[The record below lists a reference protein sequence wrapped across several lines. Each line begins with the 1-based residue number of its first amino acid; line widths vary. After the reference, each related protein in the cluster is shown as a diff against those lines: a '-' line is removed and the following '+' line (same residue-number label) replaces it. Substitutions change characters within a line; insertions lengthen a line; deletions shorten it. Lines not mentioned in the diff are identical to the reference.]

1 MTMLCPAF
9 AETKEEN
16 LSDEFFNAAMQI
28 NVPSDETSS
37 GLAVNAGNVAEQNM
51 AAEQVGEETMNAGTN
66 VLLSIKD
73 WLEKT
78 TDKLQDFGNSIGNQ
92 IGNHTDSNPV
102 ITKLLVALVL
112 VAVSVVIIVVMVLIA
127 KKFIFKKQNVRQ
139 FASDEEDEYDEYDEY
154 DEDDDEYEEYE
165 DGEDDQEYDEYGE
178 PITQAQKQP
187 ENQPQKQ
194 PQRQSQEQKVQN
206 TQNEVSNP
214 QPRSVSAPKTMD
226 EAIKIFLQVTE

>member
-92 IGNHTDSNPV
+92 IGNHTGSNPV

-139 FASDEEDEYDEYDEY
+139 FASDEEDEYDEY

>member
-92 IGNHTDSNPV
+92 IGNHTGSNPV

-139 FASDEEDEYDEYDEY
+139 FASDEEDEYDEYDE
-154 DEDDDEYEEYE
+154 DDDGYEEYE

-206 TQNEVSNP
+206 TQNEMSNP

>member
-1 MTMLCPAF
+1 MTMLSPAF

-28 NVPSDETSS
+28 NVPNDETSS

-73 WLEKT
+73 WLEKM

-92 IGNHTDSNPV
+92 IGNHTGSNPV

-139 FASDEEDEYDEYDEY
+139 FASDEEDEYDED

-165 DGEDDQEYDEYGE
+165 DDEDDQEYDEYGE

-194 PQRQSQEQKVQN
+194 PQRQPQEQKAQN
-206 TQNEVSNP
+206 IQNEMSNP